1 MRSWADILVIVV
13 TLSVPPAAG
22 GVDIAG
28 ASSGSHQA
36 RLERGREI
44 AFDRTKGN
52 CLACHAIDGGTLPG
66 NIGPPLMV
74 MKQRFPERER
84 LRAQIRDA
92 TASNPDSIMPP
103 FGRHRIL
110 SDEEIELV
118 VDFLYSL

>member
-1 MRSWADILVIVV
+1 MTAGSEREPPRDRPVAVV
-13 TLSVPPAAG
+13 
-22 GVDIAG
+22 
-28 ASSGSHQA
+28 
-36 RLERGREI
+36 LERGREI